1 MPEPWSED
9 EVDVLIEN
17 LELGY
22 DFHFIALIL
31 ERTPYAVSSK
41 VAQLVSKERLIVLST
56 ETFDALLWRMNQ

>member
-1 MPEPWSED
+1 MSEPWSED
-9 EVDVLIEN
+9 EEDVLIEN

-22 DFHFIALIL
+22 DFYLIALIL

-41 VAQLVSKERLIVLST
+41 VTQLVSKGRLMVISP